1 MKQKV
6 TFELLS
12 PVMCGG
18 IRIAHNFLE
27 SESFIR
33 GSVLRA
39 AFASQILLECPV
51 ADRSSK
57 DGRHNF
63 IEIKDKDGFCKEC
76 PNRKV
81 CSKFSAM
88 RFSFA
93 YPENCI
99 PAPFTARMCKTFEFA
114 HPIQDTIIEKGMIS
128 CDECKEDG
136 HGRMESIKGM
146 IKLAADGKAEEGKTD
161 MCLSTHTAI
170 DYCTG
175 TADDGSLYSVKAM
188 KKGQVFT
195 AVIDDCETD
204 MLKKGDIIYA
214 GKYSSCGFG
223 KMRIT
228 EIGTYPECTEQDIAD
243 KIKRF
248 NQRFGRTNMAAVLL
262 LSDAYPYD
270 AEVPDNIRTNEV
282 YLDYWTRALFGE
294 DALPF
299 TVKSMLTE
307 TQLYSGYDTSKKW
320 GDWKQKKPE
329 LLILKGTSL
338 LLEIKEGCMEEAVKL
353 LTDAQNNGI
362 GRRTENGF
370 GQVEICH
377 PIHCIGVKK
386 S

>member
-27 SESFIR
+27 SEAFIR

-39 AFASQILLECPV
+39 AFANLILLECPV
-51 ADRSSK
+51 ADRLSK
-57 DGRHNF
+57 DGKYNF
-63 IEIKDKDGFCKEC
+63 IEIKDEDGFCKEC
-76 PNRKV
+76 PKKEI
-81 CSKFSAM
+81 CSKFSDM

-93 YPENCI
+93 YRENCI
-99 PAPFTARMCKTFEFA
+99 PVPFTARMCKTFEFA
-114 HPIQDTIIEKGMIS
+114 HPIKDTIIEKGMLK
-128 CDECKEDG
+128 CDECTG
-136 HGRMESIKGM
+136 NGQGRMESIKGM
-146 IKLAADGKAEEGKTD
+146 IKLAADGKAEKCKTD

-170 DYCTG
+170 NYCTG
-175 TADDGSLYSVKAM
+175 TADDGSLFSVKAI
-188 KKGQVFT
+188 KKGQAFT
-195 AVIDDCETD
+195 AVIDDCDTG
-204 MLKKGDIIYA
+204 MLKKDDIIYA
-214 GKYSSCGFG
+214 GKYFSCGFG
-223 KMRIT
+223 KMKIT
-228 EIGTYPECTEQDIAD
+228 DTEPYPECTEQDIAD
-243 KIKRF
+243 KIKLF
-248 NQRFGRTNMAAVLL
+248 NQRFGKTNMAAVLF

-270 AEVPDNIRTNEV
+270 AKIPDNIQNNEV
-282 YLDYWTRALFGE
+282 YLDYWTRALFE
-294 DALPF
+294 ENELPF

-320 GDWKQKKPE
+320 GDWKLKKPE
-329 LLILKGTSL
+329 LLIMKGTSL
-338 LLEIKEGCMEEAVKL
+338 LLEIKEGCIEEAVKL